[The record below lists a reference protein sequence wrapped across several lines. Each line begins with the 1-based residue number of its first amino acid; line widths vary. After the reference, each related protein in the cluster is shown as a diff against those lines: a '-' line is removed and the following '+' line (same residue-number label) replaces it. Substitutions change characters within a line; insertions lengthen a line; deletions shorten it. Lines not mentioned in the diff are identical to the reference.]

1 MSAGEREGFMARDSA
16 SISHDLREPS
26 QAELDAALE
35 RMIET
40 ARLAT
45 LCTADPEFQRAG
57 AAAMARLVAQRS
69 TKRIAEMEARLPEP
83 WRS

>member
-1 MSAGEREGFMARDSA
+1 MASDSA
-16 SISHDLREPS
+16 SVSHDLREPS

-45 LCTADPEFQRAG
+45 LCTADPEFQAAG
-57 AAAMARLVAQRS
+57 VAAMSRLIAQRS
-69 TKRIAEMEARLPEP
+69 PQQIQRMERERRL
-83 WRS
+83 R

>member
-1 MSAGEREGFMARDSA
+1 MSTA
-16 SISHDLREPS
+16 LREPS
-26 QAELDAALE
+26 QEELDAALE

-57 AAAMARLVAQRS
+57 ADAMSRLIAQRS
-69 TKRIAEMEARLPEP
+69 REQVARMEANIEGLRG
-83 WRS
+83 